1 MHAALVLLVDDDE
14 ILLHALS
21 ETIRL
26 RMSTVVV
33 EIASSAQ
40 EALRLL
46 QQREYSAIVSDMRMP
61 GMDGLA
67 LLAYVQEQ
75 YPDIPVLFIT
85 GYNDR
90 EAASRAVQ
98 AGAYDYIRKPIERDD
113 FVAALHRALSTYR
126 LRQQIKEQ
134 QQLIERYAFSF
145 GHLMDHHFPEEESRG
160 Y

>member
-1 MHAALVLLVDDDE
+1 MYPAPVLLVDDDE
-14 ILLHALS
+14 MLLHALA

-33 EIASSAQ
+33 ETASSAE

-46 QQREYSAIVSDMRMP
+46 QQREYSAIVSDMKMP

-75 YPDIPVLFIT
+75 HPDIPVLFIT

-90 EAASRAVQ
+90 ESALQAVQ

-113 FVAALHRALSTYR
+113 FIAALYRALSTYR

-145 GHLMDHHFPEEESRG
+145 GHLMNHHFPEEESRR